1 MMDSA
6 PLTMSSL
13 RAATDEVLTSA
24 GFCQIPDPPDWGND
38 YGGVYEDP
46 YSIVGLAI
54 FETWA
59 ALATQW
65 LDLQVALAQLI
76 SENFAGSE
84 PKAWEGYLVLLTPS
98 IVPDSAQQDANDIR
112 RNTQH
117 LRKLLGTGDDIAAIG
132 QVERLLF
139 PLLPLHVVNAE
150 AGSGDALALLPQI
163 LGEQG
168 IDPDAV
174 RVAIEAFT
182 AQQPI
187 VERLH
192 EHLRSEAGCD

>member
-1 MMDSA
+1 MMMDSA

-24 GFCQIPDPPDWGND
+24 GYRQIPDPPDWRND

-54 FETWA
+54 FETWG
-59 ALATQW
+59 ALATEW

-76 SENFAGSE
+76 SENFASSE

-98 IVPDSAQQDANDIR
+98 IVPGSAQQDASDIR

-117 LRKLLGTGDDIAAIG
+117 LRKLLGTGDDIVAIG

-139 PLLPLHVVNAE
+139 PLLPLQVVGAE

-168 IDPDAV
+168 IDPGAV

-192 EHLRSEAGCD
+192 DHLRLEAG